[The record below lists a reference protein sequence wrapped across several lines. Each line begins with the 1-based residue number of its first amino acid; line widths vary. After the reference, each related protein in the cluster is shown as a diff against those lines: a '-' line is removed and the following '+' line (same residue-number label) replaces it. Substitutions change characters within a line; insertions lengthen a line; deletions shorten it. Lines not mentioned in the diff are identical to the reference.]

1 MTSGTKVLFLPY
13 LLASMIVCLV
23 SGRGGS
29 KKVSRP
35 IIFHSPL
42 CPSIFATARVRIPI
56 SPNLTTDASTS
67 SLTSLSEALNKP
79 KMMCGAPLVVFSSA
93 PVLVF
98 RRVPSVRLN
107 LGSNGTNSERD
118 EKETGE
124 GETQA
129 LCNAKTDTGMM
140 INVLIFGILTTCLFV
155 RSPRV
160 DPC

>member
-1 MTSGTKVLFLPY
+1 
-13 LLASMIVCLV
+13 
-23 SGRGGS
+23 
-29 KKVSRP
+29 
-35 IIFHSPL
+35 
-42 CPSIFATARVRIPI
+42 VRIPI
-56 SPNLTTDASTS
+56 SPNLTTDVSTC

-107 LGSNGTNSERD
+107 LGSNGTNSER
-118 EKETGE
+118 EKKTGE

-129 LCNAKTDTGMM
+129 LCNAKTDKGMM
-140 INVLIFGILTTCLFV
+140 INVLFFGILTTCLFV